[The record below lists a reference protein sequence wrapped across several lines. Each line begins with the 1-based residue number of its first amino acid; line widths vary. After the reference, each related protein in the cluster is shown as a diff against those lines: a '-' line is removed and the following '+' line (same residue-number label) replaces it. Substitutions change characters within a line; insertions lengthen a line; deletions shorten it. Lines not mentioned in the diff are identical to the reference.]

1 MNWEKTIILFF
12 VILVGFTA
20 NVSAQTQVTTQS
32 VALVSEKTN
41 SNSSDELKLALMEK
55 ELQDSKDFTQHI
67 LATVYFCLGTV
78 IVVLLAMVG
87 FGWYQNVR
95 AYEKD
100 KEALRQSLTN
110 DLNEHLKSGIKDLE
124 KNTTQEFL
132 VFDGKV
138 AKIFENLQQQVRNL
152 ELSSSSSIFQ
162 AAHLEKT
169 PRTDFQVF
177 IGQIERGIGKVSPAV
192 LNEGLSKILF
202 YYRGSKCVDEIHRTE
217 LLALV
222 KCLPP
227 ENAEYAERLREVL
240 ARG

>member
-1 MNWEKTIILFF
+1 MPHLAQGDIQLGLEIRRRARLCPRRRSPPSVGGGKAVFPGIQPVGADPQLLGDHFRGLAAGQPVVNGFAFERFIEFTTGLDGCLCHG
-12 VILVGFTA
+12 LVG
-20 NVSAQTQVTTQS
+20 SLSTQFS
-32 VALVSEKTN
+32 VRQFEAAL
-41 SNSSDELKLALMEK
+41 
-55 ELQDSKDFTQHI
+55 
-67 LATVYFCLGTV
+67 
-78 IVVLLAMVG
+78 
-87 FGWYQNVR
+87 VR

-192 LNEGLSKILF
+192 LNK
-202 YYRGSKCVDEIHRTE
+202 
-217 LLALV
+217 
-222 KCLPP
+222 
-227 ENAEYAERLREVL
+227 
-240 ARG
+240 

>member
-132 VFDGKV
+132 V
-138 AKIFENLQQQVRNL
+138 
-152 ELSSSSSIFQ
+152 
-162 AAHLEKT
+162 
-169 PRTDFQVF
+169 
-177 IGQIERGIGKVSPAV
+177 
-192 LNEGLSKILF
+192 
-202 YYRGSKCVDEIHRTE
+202 
-217 LLALV
+217 
-222 KCLPP
+222 
-227 ENAEYAERLREVL
+227 
-240 ARG
+240 